1 MVWPCTNDVAVLL
14 MKAENLFGKKTSER
28 VLDGQGES
36 RYGIMF
42 RSGYLAKRVKVN
54 PVDCKAHY
62 VDHSLGKRSE
72 CICVH
77 QTKIRTI
84 SRSSNVAA
92 ND

>member
-1 MVWPCTNDVAVLL
+1 

-28 VLDGQGES
+28 VLDGQRES

-54 PVDCKAHY
+54 PVDCKAHC
-62 VDHSLGKRSE
+62 VDDSLGELSE

-77 QTKIRTI
+77 KTEIHTI

-92 ND
+92 TD